1 MQKRMRERVTV
12 KDVARLAGVS
22 VATVSYVMNRKR
34 FVSPELTSRVHE
46 AMAALDYHPSGLA
59 RGLRLRRTHCV
70 GLVLSDITNP
80 FFPEIARGVQDTART
95 AHYHV
100 FLCNTDDVG
109 DEVQYYVQ
117 ALRAQHVDGII
128 FTAVRQEDVPVLRQL
143 RDDAMIPF
151 VLVNRRVHDLPCDFV
166 GIDNEGSAM
175 AMTEHLIALG
185 YERIG
190 FITGPESS
198 SASAGRL
205 NGYRAALQAHGIALE
220 LANIQAGD
228 LTPDSGYRA
237 AQRLLNLPHRPRA
250 IFAANDAMALG
261 ALDALYD
268 AGLRVPADV
277 AVAGFDDMAFAS
289 SRTISLTT
297 IHQSRYDLGRDAMT
311 LLLESIEQGRTEP
324 REVILPTRLV
334 VRRSCGGTATE

>member
-1 MQKRMRERVTV
+1 MQKSMRERVTV
-12 KDVARLAGVS
+12 KDVARRAGVS

-80 FFPEIARGVQDTART
+80 FFPEIARGVQDAART

-109 DEVQYYVQ
+109 DELQYYVR

-128 FTAVRQEDVPVLRQL
+128 FTSVRQDDAPVLRQL
-143 RDDAMIPF
+143 RDDAIPF
-151 VLVNRRVHDLPCDFV
+151 VLVNRRVHGLPCDFV

-175 AMTEHLIALG
+175 AMTEHLLALG
-185 YERIG
+185 YGRIG
-190 FITGPESS
+190 FIAGPESS
-198 SASAGRL
+198 SASTGRL
-205 NGYRAALQAHGIALE
+205 HGYRAALQAHGIALE
-220 LANIQAGD
+220 PTYIQAGD
-228 LTPDSGYRA
+228 LTPESGYRA
-237 AQRLLNLPHRPRA
+237 AQRLLDLPHRPRA
-250 IFAANDAMALG
+250 IFAGNDAMALG

-268 AGLRVPADV
+268 AGLCVPQDV
-277 AVAGFDDMAFAS
+277 ALAGFDDMAFAS

-297 IHQSRYDLGRDAMT
+297 IHQSRYDLGRDAVT

-324 REVILPTRLV
+324 REVILPARLV
-334 VRRSCGGTATE
+334 VRRSCGGTAAE